1 MPLFPKGCNAFN
13 VEITFLSVRAQ
24 FQRTESTP
32 TSSSRKGFTAEILL
46 RGLSSHWE
54 GKSKLKTRLSGT
66 THKAT
71 LQIVSHWEN
80 CYLSWH
86 QEISTF
92 TTVPPLEQSET
103 KFSPHIS
110 HSQILKKNERPRS
123 HRHPCFDNVSCT
135 RADPELLTNLD
146 TDYTGS
152 SGACGPK
159 NITKGSYVHL
169 AQTWWRGLQGMRVWP
184 LRFLF
189 PLRRAIFL
197 LPIVVIDGE
206 WITRQDIN

>member
-13 VEITFLSVRAQ
+13 AEITSLSVRAQ

-32 TSSSRKGFTAEILL
+32 TSSSRKGFTVDIL

-123 HRHPCFDNVSCT
+123 HRHPCLDNVSCT

-146 TDYTGS
+146 TDYTGVKWCMWSKELQPKEVMFIWHKHGEGVCRGWGCARYVS
-152 SGACGPK
+152 S
-159 NITKGSYVHL
+159 
-169 AQTWWRGLQGMRVWP
+169 
-184 LRFLF
+184 FLW
-189 PLRRAIFL
+189 
-197 LPIVVIDGE
+197 GE
-206 WITRQDIN
+206 QFSCCQ